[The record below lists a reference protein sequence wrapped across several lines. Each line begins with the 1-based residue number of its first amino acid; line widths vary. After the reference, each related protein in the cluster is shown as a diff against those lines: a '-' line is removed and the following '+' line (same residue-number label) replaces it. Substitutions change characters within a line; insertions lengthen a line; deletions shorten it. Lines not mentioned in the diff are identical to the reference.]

1 MWTAFTIPFVLV
13 AIVVATGPV
22 YYMTYHSKRYG
33 HVASKKE
40 AKDPQAFGWD
50 DLPRVQSDRE
60 RSCRTRGRRPL
71 VCGYLSTSQ
80 NLEIEYSALTPYRKL
95 VHRQVS

>member
-33 HVASKKE
+33 HVASQKE
-40 AKDPQAFGWD
+40 AKDPQAFGWATC
-50 DLPRVQSDRE
+50 PECKAIVSDAVE
-60 RSCRTRGRRPL
+60 HGF
-71 VCGYLSTSQ
+71 
-80 NLEIEYSALTPYRKL
+80 A
-95 VHRQVS
+95 VHSIAET